1 MPPLPHDEIKVIVRP
16 KGGLCIGRVG
26 PTTVAE
32 AIWEAAGFD
41 SDQRSADTMCP
52 NMVQNIMVIST
63 PSQENA
69 DRYVTVHSITISN
82 QEYEVRAY
90 VAAANATCKGVIRG
104 ISLND
109 DPEIIERKIV
119 NERNPLALDAKR
131 IKKNG
136 HADRALRRLPSAQ
149 LRIVRRHHHQVHP
162 LQKENR
168 RVPRVWKYRASLGR
182 VSNA

>member
-1 MPPLPHDEIKVIVRP
+1 
-16 KGGLCIGRVG
+16 
-26 PTTVAE
+26 
-32 AIWEAAGFD
+32 
-41 SDQRSADTMCP
+41 MCP

-69 DRYVTVHSITISN
+69 DRYVTGDIITISN
-82 QEYEVRAY
+82 QENEVRAY
-90 VAAANATCKGVIRG
+90 VAAPNATCKGVIRG

-109 DPEIIERKIV
+109 GPEIIERKIV

-131 IKKNG
+131 IKNG
-136 HADRALRRLPSAQ
+136 PADRALRRLPNAQ

-168 RVPRVWKYRASLGR
+168 RVPHVWKHRASLGR
-182 VSNA
+182 VSNAGCIDMQGLQGPTATRGRRQPHLHAKMRPMRWKAPHRSQGM